1 MANPNSF
8 PLAGSS
14 TGVGAAQM
22 REIFGPGSQF
32 HIGPD
37 FLSFIKSIE
46 TLKEMGQVMALDR
59 FFETN
64 AAKKFEALVPA
75 LKEMSTFQAEL
86 ADKNARRKFGQ
97 EMIGAGIGS
106 LAGGLRAGIAGGS
119 PEMLAYIAESPV
131 RSAEAYQRGVASIP
145 RQDVPIL
152 SAQPIPNR
160 RYFS

>member
-32 HIGPD
+32 HISPD
-37 FLSFIKSIE
+37 FQSVINAVKGNAA
-46 TLKEMGQVMALDR
+46 TLGEMGQAIVLHHL
-59 FFETN
+59 FETN

-119 PEMLAYIAESPV
+119 PEMLAYIEKV
-131 RSAEAYQRGVASIP
+131 Q
-145 RQDVPIL
+145 
-152 SAQPIPNR
+152 
-160 RYFS
+160 